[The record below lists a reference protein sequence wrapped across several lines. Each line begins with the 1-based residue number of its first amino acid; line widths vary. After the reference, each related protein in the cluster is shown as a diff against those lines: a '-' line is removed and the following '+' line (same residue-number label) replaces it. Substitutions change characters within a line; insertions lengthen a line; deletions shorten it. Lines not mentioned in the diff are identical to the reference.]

1 MPLKFR
7 TEIKEMFG
15 KEYIKVFLLNMV
27 DSSKVKTLLESLYCI
42 NRVNESNDGKDL
54 TAYPTKLYTA
64 VEAETEINTTLVA
77 FYSTKDNKKTIE
89 KLKMVGS
96 SLESHTKSQ
105 CLYEEAIQ
113 NINAGGS
120 NRSTLDNIRLSMEQY
135 LQEVIGNKNV
145 LENQE
150 KPLKQFLKSKGATTE
165 VVTSITQFLHSFY
178 KYQDNNVKHDSNV
191 KKEDVDYF
199 LDMANA
205 IINQVQKYE

>member
-42 NRVNESNDGKDL
+42 SRVNESNDGKDL

-64 VEAETEINTTLVA
+64 EEADTEINATLVA
-77 FYSTKDNKKTIE
+77 FYSTNDNKKTIE

-96 SLESHTKSQ
+96 SLESHPKSQ
-105 CLYEEAIQ
+105 CLYDEAVH

>member
-42 NRVNESNDGKDL
+42 SRVNESNDGQDL

-64 VEAETEINTTLVA
+64 EEADTEINATLVA
-77 FYSTKDNKKTIE
+77 FYSTNDNKKTIE

-96 SLESHTKSQ
+96 SLESHPKSQ
-105 CLYEEAIQ
+105 CLYDEAVH
-113 NINAGGS
+113 NINAEGS

>member
-1 MPLKFR
+1 
-7 TEIKEMFG
+7 MFG

-64 VEAETEINTTLVA
+64 EEADTEINATLVA
-77 FYSTKDNKKTIE
+77 FYSTNDNKKTIE

-96 SLESHTKSQ
+96 SLESHPKSQ
-105 CLYEEAIQ
+105 CLYDEAVH

>member
-42 NRVNESNDGKDL
+42 SRVNESNDGQDL

-64 VEAETEINTTLVA
+64 DEADTEINATLVA
-77 FYSTKDNKKTIE
+77 FYSTNDNKKTIE

-96 SLESHTKSQ
+96 SLESHPKSQ
-105 CLYEEAIQ
+105 CLYDEAVH
-113 NINAGGS
+113 NINAEGS

>member
-1 MPLKFR
+1 
-7 TEIKEMFG
+7 MFG

-27 DSSKVKTLLESLYCI
+27 DSSKVKTLLESLNCI
-42 NRVNESNDGKDL
+42 SRVNESNNGKDL

-64 VEAETEINTTLVA
+64 EEADTEINATLVA
-77 FYSTKDNKKTIE
+77 FYSTNDNKKTIE

-96 SLESHTKSQ
+96 SLESHPKSQ
-105 CLYEEAIQ
+105 CLYDEAVQ

-199 LDMANA
+199 LDIANA